1 MEFKKKQMGDV
12 VKIELL
18 GGIDNDGS
26 EILKKEFTAI
36 LEEEFSEVQVDMF
49 NVPFITSSGIGK
61 FLLFYKNVI
70 SKGRKLK
77 IVKINDE
84 LLELFKS
91 IKLDKL
97 IPIER
102 EA

>member
-1 MEFKKKQMGDV
+1 MEFKKNISGNNLV
-12 VKIELL
+12 IKIL
-18 GGIDNDGS
+18 GGIDNESS
-26 EILKKEFTAI
+26 EELKSYFMDV
-36 LEEEFSEVQVDMF
+36 LEEEFEQVHVDLF

-61 FLLFYKNVI
+61 FLLFYKNLI
-70 SKGRKLK
+70 SKGKKLK

-97 IPIER
+97 IPIEAG
-102 EA
+102 E